1 MIAEVETTKG
11 TAAITSDRW
20 HLVHSRWVGKGGT
33 RPFVR
38 SIYSEHEDHAS
49 CRNAAKELRKKLASE
64 SAGVP
69 PEERDEVFVRRPNF
83 KSLKRAKARG
93 A

>member
-1 MIAEVETTKG
+1 MITEVQTAKG
-11 TAAITSDRW
+11 SAAITSDRW
-20 HLVHSRWVGKGGT
+20 HLVHSRWLGTGGR

-38 SIYSEHEDHAS
+38 SIYSEHDDQAA
-49 CRNAAKELRKKLASE
+49 CRDAAKELRRKLASE

-69 PEERDEVFVRRPNF
+69 PTERDEVLVRRPHF
-83 KSLKRAKARG
+83 KSLKRAKAR